1 MKRDKDKTLILTFF
15 LIFIFIINCSDI
27 NSAYVQIFVS
37 TSGSDDNNGTYDKPF
52 RSLSA
57 AINYLF
63 NNQNNINSDVHIILG
78 EGVYYVDEPIIITEK
93 DWNGINTLIIKGEKG
108 KIPKIKGGIK
118 LNKFEKLS
126 DVLWKINLDN
136 YLNNKIN
143 QLYVNG
149 ERAVLARTPNFGEL
163 FQTKSAFQKYLN
175 DLSATQVI
183 QLTDDQNKELSSSLK
198 SSEKVITSFNHLWLN
213 TQGVVNNYSEQ
224 EKTFSFTSPIL
235 SNVFNLNTS
244 SQFFLENSIS
254 FLDTP
259 GEWIINDGVL
269 YYIPKY
275 GETPNTAIAEIPI
288 LSELLVIR
296 GTKNNTIKNIVIE
309 NISFQLTRHN
319 ISPKGYVYHQ
329 AAFDTNAA
337 ITVSYATDVKFIN
350 CEMTNLGNSAIW
362 FHAGSSKCKL
372 SESYIH
378 NLGIGGIKIGITD
391 KNINV
396 ADKTTKIIIEN
407 NIIHSGGLEVS
418 NGVGV
423 LIFNSGD
430 NLITNNDISNFRY
443 SGVSVGWTW
452 GYSENDANNNKILNN
467 HIHHIGW
474 AELSDL
480 GGIYILG
487 ANNTQIKNNVIHDVF
502 SFDYKGWGV
511 YLDEG
516 AINTVIENNLVY
528 NCKSSAF
535 HQHYGKNNIIKNNI
549 FANQILSQLELTK
562 IEKHNSFSFT
572 NNIVYYK
579 SGFFSHNYGWR
590 DANFIA
596 DNNLYWNPIKED
608 VLFYNMGFEEWKKKT
623 GKDINSII
631 EDPLL
636 VDPDINNYNFKSTR
650 VIEKINFKPFDY
662 SKAGVYGDK
671 EWKQK
676 AILKSDII
684 NKFNAAV
691 NHRIEVEGLSK

>member
-1 MKRDKDKTLILTFF
+1 MKREKNKSLTLTFI
-15 LIFIFIINCSDI
+15 LIFLFIINCSDI

-37 TSGSDDNNGTYDKPF
+37 TTGSDDNNGTYEKPF

-63 NNQNNINSDVHIILG
+63 NNQDKIKSDVHIILG
-78 EGVYYVDEPIIITEK
+78 EGIYYIDEPIIITEK
-93 DWNGINTLIIKGEKG
+93 VWNGINTLTIKGEKG
-108 KIPKIKGGIK
+108 KTPIIKGGIK

-126 DVLWKINLDN
+126 DDLWKINIEGNLKN
-136 YLNNKIN
+136 IIN

-149 ERAVLARTPNFGEL
+149 ERATLARTPNIGEL
-163 FQTKSAFQKYLN
+163 FQTKSASQKYLN
-175 DLSATQVI
+175 DISATQII
-183 QLTDDQNKELSSSLK
+183 QLTDDQNKKLSSGLK
-198 SSEKVITSFNHLWLN
+198 SAESAITSFNHLWLN
-213 TQGVVNNYSEQ
+213 TQGIVNNYSE
-224 EKTFSFTSPIL
+224 EDKTFSFTSPIL
-235 SNVFNLNTS
+235 SNVFNLNTT
-244 SQFFLENSIS
+244 SQFFLENSIN
-254 FLDTP
+254 FLDSP
-259 GEWIINDGVL
+259 GEWIINEGDL

-275 GETPNTAIAEIPI
+275 DETPKTAIAEIPI
-288 LSELLVIR
+288 LNELLVIK
-296 GTKNNTIKNIVIE
+296 GIKNNTIKNIVIE

-337 ITVSYATDVKFIN
+337 ITVSHATDVEFVN
-350 CEMTNLGNSAIW
+350 CEMSNLGNSAIW
-362 FHAGSSKCKL
+362 FHSGSSKCKL

-378 NLGIGGIKIGITD
+378 NLGIGGIKIGIPD
-391 KNINV
+391 KNINIS
-396 ADKTTKIIIEN
+396 DKTTEIIIEN

-423 LIFNSGD
+423 LIFNSGE

-443 SGVSVGWTW
+443 SGISVGWTW

-487 ANNTQIKNNVIHDVF
+487 ANNTQIKNNIIHDVF
-502 SFDYKGWGV
+502 SFDYKGWGI

-516 AINTVIENNLVY
+516 SINTVIENNLVY

-549 FANQILSQLELTK
+549 FANQLLSQLELTK
-562 IEKHNSFSFT
+562 KENHNSFFFT

-579 SGFFSHNYGWR
+579 TGVFSHNHGWR

-596 DNNLYWNPIKED
+596 DSNLYWNPIKED
-608 VLFYNMGFEEWKKKT
+608 VLFYNMGIEEWKKKT

-650 VIEKINFKPFDY
+650 IIEKINFKPFDY

-684 NKFNAAV
+684 YKFNVAV